1 MSSTDFPGAAF
12 DHWLTNY
19 PEISQEQEAWQD
31 AQDERKEILDQ
42 AGVICQTIPTDFD
55 SGNEVDDAIDALLL
69 AVMQLQHLRDE
80 VWSIEDEF
88 PAEYEPDYD
97 RGWDE

>member
-1 MSSTDFPGAAF
+1 MSSLSFPGASF
-12 DHWLTNY
+12 DHWLQNF
-19 PEISQEQEAWQD
+19 PEASPEQEAWQD

-42 AGVICQTIPTDFD
+42 AGIICQTIPTDFD
-55 SGNEVDDAIDALLL
+55 NGNEIDDAVDALLL
-69 AVMQLQHLRDE
+69 AVMKLQHLRDE
-80 VWSIEDEF
+80 VWSIEEEF